1 MRVGLGVALVGL
13 VACVGCGPSPQEKAI
28 AALRKLGASF
38 VFSINKEVVGVDLN
52 LNTKVTDAGLAH
64 LKRLT
69 KLETLYL
76 HRTKVTDAGLVHL
89 KGLTKLPTQKAN
101 S

>member
-1 MRVGLGVALVGL
+1 MRAVLGVVLVGL

-38 VFSINKEVVGVDLN
+38 VFSINKEVVGVD